1 MNHEDTTRST
11 PARGSVRTLRQQE
24 ELPLLRDHLLR
35 LDPASRHDR
44 FHGFMDD
51 SFIERYA
58 AKCADDGTV
67 IIAYIEDGVV
77 RGAAELHPPD
87 QSPDALPEI
96 AFSVEARVRR
106 QGVGSILFKKLIAEA
121 RSKGYHALRITTGA
135 QNQAMRALAHKFGA
149 QSDVPPRRIHRDDRS
164 GAASAAATREASDGD
179 AGRRRAR
186 DGQRQPRLLE
196 DADADVWL
204 GPDGLIDHR
213 TQKTLRR
220 SVICEGLMMSG
231 GECQV
236 PVRLSLP
243 NFRTTRRSTTIERCA
258 PCSPAM
264 TRVIERP
271 NTGRAAFF
279 TSA

>member
-1 MNHEDTTRST
+1 MRHEDITRLT

-35 LDPASRHDR
+35 LDPESRHDR
-44 FHGFMDD
+44 FQGFMDD

-87 QSPDALPEI
+87 QSPDSLPEI

-121 RSKGYHALRITTGA
+121 RSKGYRSLRITTSA

-149 QSDVPPRRIHRDDRS
+149 HLTFRHGESTGNIDLEPQPQPQ
-164 GAASAAATREASDGD
+164 AARAAIAT
-179 AGRRRAR
+179 
-186 DGQRQPRLLE
+186 P
-196 DADADVWL
+196 ADAAGAMVNINRAYWKML
-204 GPDGLIDHR
+204 LRMYGWGR
-213 TQKTLRR
+213 T
-220 SVICEGLMMSG
+220 
-231 GECQV
+231 
-236 PVRLSLP
+236 
-243 NFRTTRRSTTIERCA
+243 A
-258 PCSPAM
+258 
-264 TRVIERP
+264 
-271 NTGRAAFF
+271 
-279 TSA
+279 